1 MTQKIHVNCDLRHF
15 LISGKI
21 GKKKKGNIKQFV
33 KKAGISAAVV
43 QKFRLFDDFT
53 ELLFVSP
60 ADDLPVGVAAV
71 DDAYDEHTG
80 DGHVPDDFVNVHRY
94 VHFIV
99 FLRHE
104 MILLLFAFLVFI
116 IPIF

>member
-1 MTQKIHVNCDLRHF
+1 MLGASQI
-15 LISGKI
+15 
-21 GKKKKGNIKQFV
+21 
-33 KKAGISAAVV
+33 
-43 QKFRLFDDFT
+43 FRLFSVFT
-53 ELLFVSP
+53 RRLLFISP

>member
-1 MTQKIHVNCDLRHF
+1 MRFASFFDFWEN
-15 LISGKI
+15 
-21 GKKKKGNIKQFV
+21 GKKKKN

-71 DDAYDEHTG
+71 DDAYDEHAG
-80 DGHVPDDFVNVHRY
+80 DGHIPNDFIYMNGNVNFILIL
-94 VHFIV
+94 HFYKPS
-99 FLRHE
+99 
-104 MILLLFAFLVFI
+104 LLLIRFL
-116 IPIF
+116 IPLF